1 MATEEPTAGGF
12 GEVSRLR
19 GLVFEYLSFGASVFG
34 ILALAVLLIYVF
46 IDAFALTNGSPE
58 WLLTYFLTLVVPFL
72 GFCLY
77 AADDP
82 TVTRRSVVTLA
93 GGLVVTAVVFE
104 GIELLIRPVP
114 RLNWQLVYLFVV
126 VLPVTAY
133 VVFAASREPTG
144 AAGLG
149 VIGRLY
155 GGTIIGVALGILF
168 LIFDPRLWF
177 LVYTAGLVPATL
189 VYTYGRYRG
198 ASGLRRL
205 AAVVALAGVFAGVLL
220 RNVVRTYPTRPL
232 IFLWTLAV
240 PIALAAAGLVA
251 ARGGSRRSIAAVGV
265 VPIAAAAAG
274 IPVGEVGLPAGSA
287 VVVFVAA
294 AAPVSAYTHRI
305 VATSEGNAAL
315 GLGLPLLLGAGVLA
329 GATVVG
335 TLGFAGPTP
344 WIDLGF
350 LTNAP
355 SRTPEDAGLYPAIVG
370 SVIIIAMVAVLSFVL
385 AVGTAVFL
393 EEYASDTG
401 VVGAVTRVVQVN
413 ITNLAAVPSVVYG
426 LLGLGLFA
434 RLVQVDLGALLPG
447 RSSGPALELFGFGLG
462 TAVTASLTLSLL
474 ILPIT
479 VVSAQE
485 AIRSVPD
492 ELRRGSD
499 AMGATRWQTTKNV
512 VLPEALPGIFT
523 GVILS
528 LGRAIGETAP
538 LIMIGAASTVF
549 NAPDSV
555 WSKFTAMPM
564 QIFVWSDLPQDG
576 FRYGA
581 VAAGVVTLLIV
592 LLSMNATAIIL
603 RNRSESE
610 L

>member
-19 GLVFEYLSFGASVFG
+19 GLAFEYLSFGASVFG
-34 ILALAVLLIYVF
+34 ILALAVLLVYVF
-46 IDAFALTNGSPE
+46 IDAFALTDASPE

-72 GFCLY
+72 GFCLH

-82 TVTRRSVVTLA
+82 AVTRRSVVTLA
-93 GGLVVTAVVFE
+93 GGLVGTAVVFE

-126 VLPVTAY
+126 VVPVTAY

-155 GGTIIGVALGILF
+155 GGTVIGIALGILF
-168 LIFDPRLWF
+168 LVFDPRLWF
-177 LVYTAGLVPATL
+177 LVYTVGFLPAVL
-189 VYTYGRYRG
+189 AYGYGRYRE
-198 ASGLRRL
+198 AAGLRRL
-205 AAVVALAGVFAGVLL
+205 AVVVAFAGTLAGVLL
-220 RNVVRTYPTRPL
+220 RDVLRTYPTRPL

-240 PIALAAAGLVA
+240 PIALAAGGLVA
-251 ARGGSRRSIAAVGV
+251 ARGGSRRAIAAVAV
-265 VPIAAAAAG
+265 VPIAVAAAG

-329 GATVVG
+329 GAALVG
-335 TLGFAGPTP
+335 TFGFPAPEP

-350 LTNAP
+350 LTSAP
-355 SRTPEDAGLYPAIVG
+355 SRNPGDAGLYPAIVG
-370 SVIIIAMVAVLSFVL
+370 SVIIISMVAVLSFVL

-401 VVGAVTRVVQVN
+401 VVGMVTRIIQVN

-434 RLVQVDLGALLPG
+434 NLLGL
-447 RSSGPALELFGFGLG
+447 GLG
-462 TAVTASLTLSLL
+462 TAVTAALTLSLL

-549 NAPDSV
+549 NAPNSI
-555 WSKFTAMPM
+555 WSKLSAMPM